1 MLFVNRTR
9 RLYPEARHAST
20 SPESRN
26 MPQDVALRNL
36 PEPQGSETV
45 LVVNPHEEEV
55 SFLRNALEPSKWN
68 VVGRKSRRE
77 ALCFLFDQPVSVLIT
92 ESSLSDG
99 VWKDVLGDVS
109 NFQDPPKIIVTSDL
123 GDERLWAE
131 ALSCGAYDVLAKPF
145 HRSEI
150 RRIISLAWNGW
161 RQARERMTAIKPAVM
176 VAGG

>member
-1 MLFVNRTR
+1 
-9 RLYPEARHAST
+9 
-20 SPESRN
+20 
-26 MPQDVALRNL
+26 MPKDVALRNL
-36 PEPQGSETV
+36 PEPKGPETV
-45 LVVNPHEEEV
+45 LVVNPYEEEV
-55 SFLRNALEPSKWN
+55 SFLRNALESSKWN

-77 ALCFLFDQPVSVLIT
+77 ALRVLFDQPVPVLVT
-92 ESSLSDG
+92 ESRLSDG

-109 NFQDPPKIIVTSDL
+109 NLQDPPKIIVTSDL

-161 RQARERMTAIKPAVM
+161 RQARERLTAITPAVM